1 MEELQKL
8 QKLQKD
14 RSVLHERDEW
24 EEESEGEV
32 HTNRV
37 GSLDDQYVEVVGQST
52 VSHTFGYD
60 TPSPYSSPLDQVQ
73 RRELNLA
80 QARDVSPP
88 PPTLPPP
95 SSSSSSPSGT
105 SNGKRQNSAAAK
117 PRLLP
122 NPSSLAT
129 VATSNGKPRSSTERA
144 TIVPRNELH
153 VAAVGDKRG
162 SLNRP
167 HLKEVEFTSTISNE
181 DSKGGR
187 ERDMTEWKHTY
198 IYDECRTQGE
208 REGKEEVGVEGKGD
222 GGGGEE
228 GHKKGEEE
236 EEEEEEEYVCL
247 YHNQAQDV
255 ELYQNV
261 SRAVAH

>member
-52 VSHTFGYD
+52 VSHMFGYD

-80 QARDVSPP
+80 QARNVSPP

-95 SSSSSSPSGT
+95 SSSSSSSSSPSGT
-105 SNGKRQNSAAAK
+105 SDGKRQNSAAAK

-122 NPSSLAT
+122 NSSSLAT
-129 VATSNGKPRSSTERA
+129 IATSNGKPTSSTERS

-153 VAAVGDKRG
+153 LAAVDDKKG

-167 HLKEVEFTSTISNE
+167 HLKEVEFTSTISSE
-181 DSKGGR
+181 DSKGGK
-187 ERDMTEWKHTY
+187 ERDTTDWKHTY
-198 IYDECRTQGE
+198 IYDKCRMQGE
-208 REGKEEVGVEGKGD
+208 KEGKEE

-228 GHKKGEEE
+228 GHKKGE

-255 ELYQNV
+255 ELYQNM

>member
-8 QKLQKD
+8 QKRQKD

-37 GSLDDQYVEVVGQST
+37 GSLDDQYVEVIGQST

-60 TPSPYSSPLDQVQ
+60 TPSPYSSPLNQVQ
-73 RRELNLA
+73 RREPNLA
-80 QARDVSPP
+80 QARDVS
-88 PPTLPPP
+88 LPPP
-95 SSSSSSPSGT
+95 SSSSYSSPSGT
-105 SNGKRQNSAAAK
+105 SNGKKQNSAAAK

-129 VATSNGKPRSSTERA
+129 FATSNGKPRNSTERA

-153 VAAVGDKRG
+153 AAAVGDKRG

-198 IYDECRTQGE
+198 IYDECRMQGE
-208 REGKEEVGVEGKGD
+208 REGKEEGGGEGKRE
-222 GGGGEE
+222 GGGWEE
-228 GHKKGEEE
+228 GHKKEGE